1 MSLMKAFIAPLS
13 IVPMA
18 TIRHNNTGK
27 IPSDLLKRRS
37 RYLFTAFWGLKRIKK
52 LLDGNPSRRSE
63 EEEQQRSDIFV
74 SFFLKKFAVFR

>member
-18 TIRHNNTGK
+18 AIRRNNTGK

-37 RYLFTAFWGLKRIKK
+37 RYLFTAFWGLKRIK
-52 LLDGNPSRRSE
+52 N
-63 EEEQQRSDIFV
+63 F
-74 SFFLKKFAVFR
+74 